1 MQLIGQYLAYFF
13 DDISWKMED
22 IGIFAGLKVQNFK
35 CIILIKNTLL
45 NFKILLCS
53 NVHFLFISFMVDC
66 FSTVS
71 FGYKLKRIGGLSR
84 D

>member
-35 CIILIKNTLL
+35 CIILIKNALA
-45 NFKILLCS
+45 I
-53 NVHFLFISFMVDC
+53 
-66 FSTVS
+66 
-71 FGYKLKRIGGLSR
+71 
-84 D
+84 